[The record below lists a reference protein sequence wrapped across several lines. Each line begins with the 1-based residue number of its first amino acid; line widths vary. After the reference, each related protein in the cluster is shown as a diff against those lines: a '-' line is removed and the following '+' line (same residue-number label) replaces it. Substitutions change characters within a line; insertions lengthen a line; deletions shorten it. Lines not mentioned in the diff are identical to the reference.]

1 MRGDGVREMLKE
13 GQSRRW
19 DRYHV
24 MISVNVT
31 MMENGRYIT
40 FAGQACDVSKGGLR
54 LFVTRTIE
62 EGTALT
68 LQFLLPYYST
78 RLEIK
83 GVVRNRDGFTH
94 GVEFIDP
101 TADQQHILERSCDVF
116 SLLRD

>member
-1 MRGDGVREMLKE
+1 MKKGE
-13 GQSRRW
+13 SRRW
-19 DRYHV
+19 NRYNV

-31 MMENGRYIT
+31 TMENGRCVT
-40 FAGQACDVSKGGLR
+40 LSGQACDVSKGGLR
-54 LFVTRTIE
+54 LFITRKIE
-62 EGTALT
+62 EGTSLT

-78 RLEIK
+78 RLEMK

-101 TADQQHILERSCDVF
+101 TTDQQHLLERSCDVF

>member
-1 MRGDGVREMLKE
+1 MCGDGVRDMLKE

-40 FAGQACDVSKGGLR
+40 LAGQACDVSKGGLR

-62 EGTALT
+62 EGTSLM

-78 RLEIK
+78 QLEIK